1 MAEVDWEAMKAGNSN
16 TKREMQE
23 EQKEERLEHRKL
35 KDSGGRSKK
44 MRKSLARRFVETFI
58 ADDVTKQDIRD
69 YIVKDI
75 IVPSIQ
81 DAIMDG
87 INGALGMMFG
97 IGIVRNGSSRK
108 TSSGGKIRYGGYF
121 NGGESKKT
129 KSSIRESRRETRSDF
144 EIQMKDSKDK
154 ALDIMRD
161 FEEYLAEYPDEGLSY
176 ADYYDAFGVS
186 TEHTDNKFGWYDLT
200 GMHLERVPRAFQDE
214 DTGRYIDGWAVVMPR
229 GEAL

>member
-1 MAEVDWEAMKAGNSN
+1 MAEVNLDDLRGGNSRAE
-16 TKREMQE
+16 RERQE
-23 EQKEERLEHRKL
+23 EREERRKL
-35 KDSGGRSKK
+35 EDVGGRSKK
-44 MRKSLARRFVETFI
+44 MKKSFSRRLFENFI
-58 ADDVTKQDIRD
+58 ADDVTKDDIRSF
-69 YIVKDI
+69 IIKDVV
-75 IVPSIQ
+75 VPMIQ
-81 DAIMDG
+81 DAIMDS

-97 IGIVRNGSSRK
+97 IGIVRSGSSRK

-121 NGGESKKT
+121 NSGESKKS
-129 KSSIRESRRETRSDF
+129 KSSVRETRREARVDF
-144 EIQMKDSKDK
+144 EIQMKDSKQK

-161 FEEYLAEYPDEGLSY
+161 FEEYLDEYPDEGLSY
-176 ADYYDAFGVS
+176 ADYYDAFGVT

>member
-1 MAEVDWEAMKAGNSN
+1 MAEVNLDDLRGGNSRAE
-16 TKREMQE
+16 RERQE
-23 EQKEERLEHRKL
+23 EREERRKL
-35 KDSGGRSKK
+35 ENVGGRSKK
-44 MRKSLARRFVETFI
+44 MKKSFSRRLIENFI
-58 ADDVTKQDIRD
+58 ADDVTKDDIRSF
-69 YIVKDI
+69 IVKDVV
-75 IVPSIQ
+75 VPMIQ
-81 DAIMDG
+81 DAIMDS

-97 IGIVRNGSSRK
+97 IGIVRSGSSRK

-121 NGGESKKT
+121 NSGESKKSKT
-129 KSSIRESRRETRSDF
+129 SVRETRREARVDF
-144 EIQMKDSKDK
+144 EIQMKDSKQK

-161 FEEYLAEYPDEGLSY
+161 FEEYLDEYPDEGLSY
-176 ADYYDAFGVS
+176 ADYYDAFGVT

>member
-1 MAEVDWEAMKAGNSN
+1 MAEVNLDDLRGGNSRAE
-16 TKREMQE
+16 RERQE
-23 EQKEERLEHRKL
+23 EREERRKL
-35 KDSGGRSKK
+35 EDVGGRSKK
-44 MRKSLARRFVETFI
+44 MKKSFSRRLIENFI
-58 ADDVTKQDIRD
+58 ADDVTKDDIRSF
-69 YIVKDI
+69 IVKDVV
-75 IVPSIQ
+75 VPMIQ
-81 DAIMDG
+81 DAIMDS

-97 IGIVRNGSSRK
+97 IGIVRNGTSRK

-121 NGGESKKT
+121 NSGESKKS
-129 KSSIRESRRETRSDF
+129 KSSVRETRREARVDF
-144 EIQMKDSKDK
+144 EIQMKDSKQK

-161 FEEYLAEYPDEGLSY
+161 FEEYLDEYPDEGLSY
-176 ADYYDAFGVS
+176 ADYYDAFGVT